1 LNLLIGATG
10 FVGGHV
16 VEYLLEQ
23 GELSKATF
31 RKGSHLKIL
40 DANGVQAIE
49 ADPLDHRTLHEA
61 FEDVDTV
68 YSMASPMP
76 YGEKDFTK
84 VNFKGALNILEA
96 AKEAKVKTIVHLST
110 LDVYGFGGGSITE
123 SSKPR
128 PSNEYQRAKFD
139 TDRIL
144 FDFSKNLQGLRI
156 VIIRPAKAIGSRDQS
171 TVVPLLRMIAAGKVE
186 LTEPKTTSFTH
197 PKDIAQAMYRAATN
211 PSLRDMIFPIKSFDT
226 TMDEVAQNL
235 ANNLDVKISIKRQ
248 GRFSK
253 SPLPLY
259 TAEQIKAGLHLETV
273 DGWKALGYSP
283 QFDLNQTC
291 QEIVQWYRKEPWI
304 TESA

>member
-16 VEYLLEQ
+16 VEYLLQQ

-40 DANGVQAIE
+40 DANGAQAIE

-61 FEDVDTV
+61 FEGVDTV

-76 YGEKDFTK
+76 YGDTDFTK
-84 VNFKGALNILEA
+84 ANFQGALNILEA
-96 AKEAKVKTIVHLST
+96 AKEAKVRTIVHLST

-128 PSNEYQRAKFD
+128 PSNEYQRAKFE

-144 FDFSKNLQGLRI
+144 FDFSKNLPGLRI
-156 VIIRPAKAIGSRDQS
+156 VIIRPAKAIGSRDRS
-171 TVVPLLRMIAAGKVE
+171 TVVPLLRLIEAGKVE
-186 LTEPKTTSFTH
+186 LAEPKITSFTH

-211 PSLRDMIFPIKSFDT
+211 PSLGNTIFPVKSFDA
-226 TMDEVAQNL
+226 TMDDVAQNL
-235 ANNLDVKISIKRQ
+235 ANDLGVKISVKRL

-253 SPLPLY
+253 SPLPQY
-259 TAEQIKAGLHLETV
+259 TAEQIKAGLHLDTV
-273 DGWKALGYSP
+273 HGWNELGYSP
-283 QFDLNQTC
+283 QFNLNQTC

-304 TESA
+304 TENV